1 MHRYFLIV
9 GFGLLLGC
17 RPAAAP
23 APAPAPVATSVAA
36 PEPPGPIRHVLVVS
50 IDGLMPDSYLQPDL
64 RGLRVPVLRRLA
76 AAGAVSN
83 GARSVFPSVTY
94 PAHTS
99 IASGV
104 VPARHG
110 IVTNRAYDPLEKNL
124 EGWRWYAEDVKVP
137 RVWDL
142 AFEAGY
148 RTALIQWP
156 ATIGAKATHL
166 VPELWRAK
174 TGDDLKL
181 IRALATPNLLEQV
194 SKTFPGFDTR
204 YRPAAVT
211 DEAATD
217 IAAYVIE
224 SAKPH
229 LLFLHLLQVDTAQHR
244 HGLWS
249 AEALSAVENADHQLG
264 RLLDAT
270 RLAGIAPST
279 ALVVTSDHGFAPV
292 TRLVH
297 PSALLRQ
304 AGLIQLDDKGRPSEW
319 RAHVLPSSGNAY
331 VYLKDHNDATL
342 AAATLKVFEDKLR
355 ERESGLARL
364 FTRAEIT
371 AAGGDPEAFLAIEAA
386 PGTYFG
392 TGYAEYDAP
401 ATYKA
406 THGYDPA
413 QPAMNASLLLFGAN
427 VPAGKLE
434 EARLVD
440 IAPTV
445 AAWLGLPLSGVDGSA
460 LVVGTTSK

>member
-1 MHRYFLIV
+1 
-9 GFGLLLGC
+9 
-17 RPAAAP
+17 
-23 APAPAPVATSVAA
+23 
-36 PEPPGPIRHVLVVS
+36 LVVS
-50 IDGLMPDSYLQPDL
+50 IDGLMPDCYLQPDL
-64 RGLRVPVLRRLA
+64 RGLGVPVLRRLA
-76 AAGAVSN
+76 AAGAVSD

-124 EGWRWYAEDVKVP
+124 EGWRWYTEDVKVP

-142 AFEAGY
+142 AFSAGY

-156 ATIGAKATHL
+156 ATIGAKATYL
-166 VPELWRAK
+166 VPELWRAR
-174 TGDDLKL
+174 TSEDLKL
-181 IRALATPNLLEQV
+181 IRALSTPGLLQKV
-194 SKTFPGFDTR
+194 SSAFPGFETR
-204 YRPAAVT
+204 FQPGAIT
-211 DEAATD
+211 DESATD
-217 IAAYVIE
+217 IAAYLIE
-224 SAKPH
+224 SARPH

-249 AEALSAVENADHQLG
+249 REALAAVENADHQLG

-270 RLAGIAPST
+270 RLSGIAAHT
-279 ALVVTSDHGFAPV
+279 AFVVTSDHGFAPV

-297 PSALLRQ
+297 PGALLRQ
-304 AGLIQLDDKGRPSEW
+304 AGLVQLDDKGRPSQW
-319 RAHVLPSSGNAY
+319 SAHVLPSSGNGY
-331 VYLKDHNDATL
+331 VYLKDPGDAAL

-355 ERESGLARL
+355 EPDSGLARL
-364 FTRAEIT
+364 FGRAEIL
-371 AAGGDPEAFLAIEAA
+371 AAGGDPEAFLALEAA

-392 TGYAEYDAP
+392 TGYTDYDAP

-413 QPAMNASLLLFGAN
+413 QPAMNASLLLFGASIA
-427 VPAGKLE
+427 PGTLTG
-434 EARLVD
+434 ARLVD

-445 AAWLGLPLSGVDGSA
+445 AKWLALPLSGVDGKA
-460 LVVGTTSK
+460 LSISSHAAALPAAHGAQ